1 MRSLDAPEDF
11 STLDLSHFQA
21 IIQRLNFGEVLFMGL
36 DSTQEARERSLLEY
50 IENDPDITQATLAS
64 KLDVAVG
71 TVNWHIKRLIDKG
84 YVKAKRAQRKKLR
97 YIITPEGLALRAKLT
112 IKYVENQ
119 MRLYHQT
126 RSDVKSLLDEV
137 TEAGYSQVIIKGN
150 SEIADV
156 CQLTCLEQGIEVI
169 EQGDVPLLKI
179 QGYRVRLEFKE
190 SA

>member
-1 MRSLDAPEDF
+1 MS
-11 STLDLSHFQA
+11 
-21 IIQRLNFGEVLFMGL
+21 L
-36 DSTQEARERSLLEY
+36 DSTQEARERILLEQ
-50 IENDPDITQATLAS
+50 IENDPDITQATLAD

-119 MRLYHQT
+119 MRLYRQT
-126 RSDVKSLLDEV
+126 RGDVKTLLAEV
-137 TEAGYSQVIIKGN
+137 EEAGYSQVMVGGN

-156 CQLTCLEQGIEVI
+156 CRLTCLEHGMEVV
-169 EQGDVPLLKI
+169 EQGDVPLLAI
-179 QGYRVRLEFKE
+179 QGYRVHLKFKE
-190 SA
+190 SV